1 MLPIS
6 SGADMNSRATGQ
18 RSHKRRIGLREAVS
32 DRDGM
37 IEAGDQGEQ
46 RRVGHRFIPVIESGA
61 ERLLAL
67 HDADDGAEDDRH
79 PQQRGKAMLTSV
91 ARAHLAK
98 LDRVAALEIA
108 DGVTAGEGKRSDL
121 VMAWVK
127 RLQ

>member
-18 RSHKRRIGLREAVS
+18 RSHKRRIGSREAVS

-79 PQQRGKAMLTSV
+79 PRQSGKASIKSDAAERGKSNQNDHSHTKANEY
-91 ARAHLAK
+91 
-98 LDRVAALEIA
+98 LDRYQLFRKIR
-108 DGVTAGEGKRSDL
+108 KLRQDL
-121 VMAWVK
+121 K
-127 RLQ
+127 L